1 MKGHQALT
9 TCPQPGLAEVL
20 KVSKEATQ
28 FQRPYHLWQ
37 TAASLPKCFWK
48 RGNKHHLWPP
58 EERATAELLSVLE
71 VAGVR
76 DSYFLQSLECIQI
89 KARLFPQLFVSSNV
103 GDQTSPTHLSPLN
116 WARPPREVDAGS
128 SRLLASMLIS
138 KIPFVAHCNLFTCP
152 RDWGMT
158 SWGGAGIILS
168 STLSFLYL

>member
-89 KARLFPQLFVSSNV
+89 KALLFSSAFRFLKRRRSNLSHTSVSAQLSQAASGGGCWQLPFVSIN
-103 GDQTSPTHLSPLN
+103 
-116 WARPPREVDAGS
+116 
-128 SRLLASMLIS
+128 
-138 KIPFVAHCNLFTCP
+138 AHQQNSFC
-152 RDWGMT
+152 R
-158 SWGGAGIILS
+158 
-168 STLSFLYL
+168 TL